1 MWGGLFTERKWTVAD
16 VRQGCQYEFR
26 VTAVAPSGPGEP
38 GPPSDAVFARDPM
51 SKYST
56 KPGGRG
62 GGGEQGMGLE
72 PVGQDRQPQ
81 FRGRPEGN
89 GLEGWRIKSRWPL
102 WGEAH
107 HRGTGKARAPELRS
121 SSPPGARR
129 WGLQLLAKIT
139 PLTPRLWA
147 DQSPSCP
154 CPSAVTYHSPHHCR
168 EGEGPQG
175 NLSIASLSNDYLL
188 IPCNVAN
195 IVQGTTGIQAVG
207 MSPAKIV

>member
-89 GLEGWRIKSRWPL
+89 GLEGCRIKSRWPL

-121 SSPPGARR
+121 SSPPRG
-129 WGLQLLAKIT
+129 
-139 PLTPRLWA
+139 
-147 DQSPSCP
+147 
-154 CPSAVTYHSPHHCR
+154 
-168 EGEGPQG
+168 
-175 NLSIASLSNDYLL
+175 
-188 IPCNVAN
+188 
-195 IVQGTTGIQAVG
+195 QAVG
-207 MSPAKIV
+207 ITTPCQDHTADPSALGRSVPKLPVSQCCNLPLPPSLPGG